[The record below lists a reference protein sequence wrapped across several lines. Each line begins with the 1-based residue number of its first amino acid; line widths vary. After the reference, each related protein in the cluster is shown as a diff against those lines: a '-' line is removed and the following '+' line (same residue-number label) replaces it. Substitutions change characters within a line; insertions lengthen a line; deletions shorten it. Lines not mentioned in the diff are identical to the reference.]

1 MERSRLS
8 NFELEEREHVRQKR
22 EREKRALEEEV
33 VVEVMAASYVHILY
47 LSELSVAC
55 LNTQFHYLVILKAEQ
70 SARENS
76 SKSSSKSTVEDTCQ
90 CQAMQGEI

>member
-33 VVEVMAASYVHILY
+33 VVEVMAASYVYILY

-55 LNTQFHYLVILKAEQ
+55 LNT
-70 SARENS
+70 
-76 SKSSSKSTVEDTCQ
+76 
-90 CQAMQGEI
+90 